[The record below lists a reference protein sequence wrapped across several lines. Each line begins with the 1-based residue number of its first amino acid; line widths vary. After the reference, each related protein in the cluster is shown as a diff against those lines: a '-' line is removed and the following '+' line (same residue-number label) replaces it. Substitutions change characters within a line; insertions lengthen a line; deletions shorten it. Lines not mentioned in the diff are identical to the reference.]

1 MEAVDLIKL
10 GFSGVMGLLTV
21 QVGIQLYFLK
31 RIVDQ
36 GGHDNGL
43 VFAEGQP
50 GDSGLIFFASRA
62 AYSFSHPRFLPLFFE
77 GNRRIVSALQCL
89 DQFLFIFDGHGKPCC
104 IDPDL

>member
-36 GGHDNGL
+36 GERIKKIETEHAL
-43 VFAEGQP
+43 VWP
-50 GDSGLIFFASRA
+50 GCRS
-62 AYSFSHPRFLPLFFE
+62 
-77 GNRRIVSALQCL
+77 QC
-89 DQFLFIFDGHGKPCC
+89 DG
-104 IDPDL
+104 